1 VLVHVFGVEID
12 LDVVVEKVET
22 DFGVERVLRVVVFRG
37 DAAGCYVAVGE
48 VGSQVFG
55 VDNSYFTTNGLV
67 LKSGRTFVDSDFTD
81 FHAAA
86 IIDADTADSLF
97 DGENPIGKTIEIS
110 SIPFTV
116 VGIVDEDSKFEPVI
130 NSIDEYYTY
139 YSDSSASRI
148 FVPSSMWPA
157 LYSFDEPQ
165 NVAIRVSN
173 TEAMTDAGKA
183 VAEIMN
189 TNVTN
194 SEIKYQAQDLLKQA
208 QDLQDLSSSTNSQL
222 IWIASI
228 SLLVGGIGVMNIM
241 LVSVTERT
249 REIGLKKAIGAKK
262 SRILWQFLTEAAVLT
277 SLGGIVGVGA
287 GIGLAAIAA
296 AKGYRLIIV
305 LPETMSIERR
315 NIIKAYGAELVLS
328 DGSKGMKG
336 AIAKAEE
343 LHKEIADSFIPEQF
357 ENPANP
363 AAHKKTT
370 GPEIWEDTD
379 GKVDAF
385 VAGVGTGGT
394 ITGVGEY
401 LKSQNPDVKIVAVE
415 PETSAVLSTGK
426 AGPHKIQGI
435 GAGFIPNTLDT
446 KVYDEVIPVS
456 NEDSFE
462 YSKYIAKEEGVLVG
476 ISSGAAL
483 KAAIEVAKRP
493 EFKGKTVVALLPDS
507 GDRYYSTDLF
517 KD

>member
-1 VLVHVFGVEID
+1 M
-12 LDVVVEKVET
+12 
-22 DFGVERVLRVVVFRG
+22 
-37 DAAGCYVAVGE
+37 
-48 VGSQVFG
+48 
-55 VDNSYFTTNGLV
+55 
-67 LKSGRTFVDSDFTD
+67 
-81 FHAAA
+81 
-86 IIDADTADSLF
+86 
-97 DGENPIGKTIEIS
+97 
-110 SIPFTV
+110 
-116 VGIVDEDSKFEPVI
+116 EPVI
-130 NSIDEYYTY
+130 VRNVKIGEG
-139 YSDSSASRI
+139 I
-148 FVPSSMWPA
+148 PKICVP
-157 LYSFDEPQ
+157 
-165 NVAIRVSN
+165 
-173 TEAMTDAGKA
+173 
-183 VAEIMN
+183 
-189 TNVTN
+189 
-194 SEIKYQAQDLLKQA
+194 
-208 QDLQDLSSSTNSQL
+208 
-222 IWIASI
+222 
-228 SLLVGGIGVMNIM
+228 
-241 LVSVTERT
+241 
-249 REIGLKKAIGAKK
+249 
-262 SRILWQFLTEAAVLT
+262 
-277 SLGGIVGVGA
+277 IVGVTRENIIEEAKALHNIPADVAEWRADWFENVFDFNEVEKILRELRKVLGEIPLLFTFRTSGEGGEKEIERNEYVKLNKLVTKTGFIDIIDIEVFTGDSIVKEMIEQA
-287 GIGLAAIAA
+287 EKDGKLKPGSTIIEPTSGNTGIGLAAIAA

-401 LKSQNPDVKIVAVE
+401 LKSKNPDVKIVAVE

>member
-1 VLVHVFGVEID
+1 MIENIRLSFQGIWSHKMRSFLTMLGIIIGIASIISIVSTIKGTNEQIKKNLIGSGTNTVQIQMYQGDYQYEMLYNGLPDGIPVRDETTMEKIKSVKNVE
-12 LDVVVEKVET
+12 
-22 DFGVERVLRVVVFRG
+22 
-37 DAAGCYVAVGE
+37 DAAFYTSRSDYNNSVYYGNNGIS
-48 VGSQVFG
+48 GSQVFG

-262 SRILWQFLTEAAVLT
+262 SRLLWQFLTEAAVLT

-287 GIGLAAIAA
+287 GIGLAAIIS
-296 AKGYRLIIV
+296 RV
-305 LPETMSIERR
+305 
-315 NIIKAYGAELVLS
+315 
-328 DGSKGMKG
+328 
-336 AIAKAEE
+336 
-343 LHKEIADSFIPEQF
+343 
-357 ENPANP
+357 
-363 AAHKKTT
+363 
-370 GPEIWEDTD
+370 
-379 GKVDAF
+379 
-385 VAGVGTGGT
+385 
-394 ITGVGEY
+394 
-401 LKSQNPDVKIVAVE
+401 
-415 PETSAVLSTGK
+415 TSAPVAISVPSIII
-426 AGPHKIQGI
+426 AVVFSMVIGI
-435 GAGFIPNTLDT
+435 IFGLLP
-446 KVYDEVIPVS
+446 
-456 NEDSFE
+456 SF
-462 YSKYIAKEEGVLVG
+462 
-476 ISSGAAL
+476 
-483 KAAIEVAKRP
+483 KAANLNPID
-493 EFKGKTVVALLPDS
+493 AL
-507 GDRYYSTDLF
+507 RHE
-517 KD
+517 